1 MKAIQENKKKTWNYL
16 EREEYNLKEEE
27 IIGKLRVNGLPC

>member
-1 MKAIQENKKKTWNYL
+1 MKAIQENKNKTWNYL